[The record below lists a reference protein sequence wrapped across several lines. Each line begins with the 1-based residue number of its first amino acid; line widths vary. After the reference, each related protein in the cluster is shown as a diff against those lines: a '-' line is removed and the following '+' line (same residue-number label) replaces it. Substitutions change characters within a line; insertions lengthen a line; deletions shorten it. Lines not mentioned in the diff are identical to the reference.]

1 MKKVFIY
8 DTTLR
13 DGTQCEGISL
23 SVAAKLRLAEKM
35 DSFGID
41 FIEGGWPGSNPRDMA
56 FFEQAKNLRL
66 SHAKITAFGSTRRAN
81 VRAEDDPQI
90 ALLLEAKTPYVTI
103 FGKTWLLHVTEV
115 IKTSPEENLKMIEES
130 VAYLS
135 KTASG

>member
-1 MKKVFIY
+1 MRTGSRVISGLGAIALNSKTINNQKMKKIFIY

-56 FFEQAKNLRL
+56 FFEQAKNQR
-66 SHAKITAFGSTRRAN
+66 
-81 VRAEDDPQI
+81 
-90 ALLLEAKTPYVTI
+90 
-103 FGKTWLLHVTEV
+103 
-115 IKTSPEENLKMIEES
+115 
-130 VAYLS
+130 
-135 KTASG
+135 

>member
-56 FFEQAKNLRL
+56 FFEQAKSLNLK
-66 SHAKITAFGSTRRAN
+66 HAKIAAFGSTRRAN
-81 VRAEDDPQI
+81 TKVEDDHQI
-90 ALLLEAKTPYVTI
+90 ALLLEAKTEYVTI
-103 FGKTWLLHVTEV
+103 FGKTWLLHVNDV
-115 IKTSPEENLKMIEES
+115 IKTTAEENIKMI
-130 VAYLS
+130 
-135 KTASG
+135 